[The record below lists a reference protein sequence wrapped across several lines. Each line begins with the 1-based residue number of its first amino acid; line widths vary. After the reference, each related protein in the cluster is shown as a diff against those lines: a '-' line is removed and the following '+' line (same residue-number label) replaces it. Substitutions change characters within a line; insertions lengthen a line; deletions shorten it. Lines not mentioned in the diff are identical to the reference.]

1 MKKFRYNILLKI
13 ILDIILVFLSLY
25 FAISLNYEKIM
36 PISKS
41 YLILCILIIFTQT
54 IIFTYNNVYS
64 NFSRYLDIKNIENIF
79 FSVSL
84 TFVIFGL
91 FNILDLD
98 KFKYIFKF
106 INLKILFF
114 YTIIFI
120 ILNIFSKILIKFIL
134 YDIKFKYNKDI
145 KNKTCAIYGAGS
157 TGYEISNLIDRE
169 KYYKIK
175 YFIDDDKKKIG
186 RSINGIDIVDFEQ
199 LKSDEK
205 IDIIFVCIPSI
216 SSFENQ
222 KIIKKIKKIKINY
235 KIIPSFKNFFD
246 GNVQNFF
253 KNYSLSKNNILDESH
268 ANILYQKLRDKNIL
282 ITGVAGSIGRE
293 IMFQMLKFPVKKV
306 VGIDFNELGLSELKK
321 DIENLTSSSKFNYD
335 LLLANLCDKRRLE
348 KIIEKNLPD
357 IIYHAAAYKHVDI
370 VEENPHVA
378 VKNNIISIINIID
391 IIQQKN
397 LKSQF
402 IFISTDKAVN
412 PINFMG
418 MSKRIGEI
426 LTISMNVIQKNKNFT
441 CVRFGNVIGS
451 SGSLIPIINKQI
463 SNGGPITLTDVNATR
478 YFMTIQDAVSLTIQS
493 QIIGETGKINVLNMG
508 KPINI
513 SDIINKILLQNNIK
527 IKNNSN
533 KNFNGIE
540 IKITGLKPGEKLHE
554 ELFHNELTDAN
565 KNSKIFIERCNY
577 HLNMEEVRKLENNL
591 LNTNDLDEKKIRN
604 YLNEIIVNA
613 KKI

>member
-98 KFKYIFKF
+98 KSKYMFRF

-120 ILNIFSKILIKFIL
+120 ILNILSKILIKFIL

-199 LKSDEK
+199 LKSNEK

-253 KNYSLSKNNILDESH
+253 KNYNLSKNNILDESH
-268 ANILYQKLRDKNIL
+268 ADILSQKLRDKNIL

-306 VGIDFNELGLSELKK
+306 VGIDFNELGLSKLKK
-321 DIENLTSSSKFNYD
+321 DIENLASSSKFDYD

-426 LTISMNVIQKNKNFT
+426 LTISMNEIQKNKNFT

-591 LNTNDLDEKKIRN
+591 LNTDDLDEKKIRN
-604 YLNEIIVNA
+604 YLYEIIVNA

>member
-1 MKKFRYNILLKI
+1 M
-13 ILDIILVFLSLY
+13 
-25 FAISLNYEKIM
+25 
-36 PISKS
+36 
-41 YLILCILIIFTQT
+41 
-54 IIFTYNNVYS
+54 
-64 NFSRYLDIKNIENIF
+64 
-79 FSVSL
+79 
-84 TFVIFGL
+84 
-91 FNILDLD
+91 
-98 KFKYIFKF
+98 
-106 INLKILFF
+106 
-114 YTIIFI
+114 
-120 ILNIFSKILIKFIL
+120 
-134 YDIKFKYNKDI
+134 
-145 KNKTCAIYGAGS
+145 
-157 TGYEISNLIDRE
+157 
-169 KYYKIK
+169 
-175 YFIDDDKKKIG
+175 
-186 RSINGIDIVDFEQ
+186 
-199 LKSDEK
+199 
-205 IDIIFVCIPSI
+205 
-216 SSFENQ
+216 
-222 KIIKKIKKIKINY
+222 
-235 KIIPSFKNFFD
+235 
-246 GNVQNFF
+246 QNFF

>member
-98 KFKYIFKF
+98 KSKYIFRF

-120 ILNIFSKILIKFIL
+120 ILNILSKILIKFIL

-199 LKSDEK
+199 LKSNEK

-253 KNYSLSKNNILDESH
+253 KNYNLSKNNILDESH
-268 ANILYQKLRDKNIL
+268 ADILSQKLRDKNIL

-306 VGIDFNELGLSELKK
+306 VGIDFNELGLSKLKK
-321 DIENLTSSSKFNYD
+321 DIENLASSSKFDYD

-591 LNTNDLDEKKIRN
+591 LNTDDLDEKKIRN
-604 YLNEIIVNA
+604 YLYEIIVNA